1 MSAMAYGGVVLDADG
16 RVLLREPS
24 RHYGGYV
31 WTFPKG
37 GADPGETPEEA
48 ALREVR
54 EETGYE
60 ARIDRLLG
68 DFAGTTSTTR
78 FWLMRAPRRVHAPDA
93 ETAAVRWALLSEA
106 AELLGQSTTKTGRQ
120 RDLAVLAATIAALGA
135 NGSSAGAATE

>member
-1 MSAMAYGGVVLDADG
+1 MSAKAYGGVVIDEEG

-24 RHYGGYV
+24 KHYGGYV

-48 ALREVR
+48 AVREVR

-78 FWLMRAPRRVHAPDA
+78 FWLMRAPRRVQGPDK
-93 ETAAVRWALLSEA
+93 ETAAVRWVPLSEA
-106 AELLGQSTTKTGRQ
+106 RGLLEQSTTRTGRE
-120 RDLAVLAATIAALGA
+120 RDLAVLAAAVAALRA
-135 NGSSAGAATE
+135 VAERA